1 MPHPSEA
8 PRRLTLERGA
18 SLFALVA
25 LAIAQPV
32 LDVIA
37 NSPEFFVARD
47 TAPWRAV
54 AAVGAICVG
63 LPLLLLAIEVT
74 VRRLSFRAG
83 TAIHGVLLSVLI
95 AALAMP
101 LVKASIP
108 GWPWDGIGGVAV
120 GLAGAVGYF
129 RARAA
134 RLFLT
139 ILAPAAL
146 VVPAVFFVS
155 ADVRRGL
162 LPPTASAHPEAMART
177 PPIVFVVFDELPLNS
192 LLNARREIDTEWY
205 PNFAAL
211 ARDGYWF
218 RNAGTVSSQTV
229 WAVPALVS
237 GRYPMTPHSLPN
249 LRYYPDN
256 LFTLLAGRY
265 DITAFMPFRQLCPAG
280 VCRGDTTVLD
290 TVPGLL
296 ADFGLLW
303 LHVVLPERFAGGLPP
318 VNENWMG
325 FAQAAERGPGRR
337 AANFRAAE
345 FDRFVRSI
353 EGRPA
358 QLHYLHTLLPHWPLQ
373 YAATGRRYPGPS
385 YSSRKEGGRRLFL
398 ETSAEYA
405 DALHQR
411 HLAQVRFADRLL
423 GDLVARLRHLNA
435 YETTLL
441 IITADHGSSY
451 REGTERRIEGRN
463 NSWDIIHV
471 PLFLKLP
478 GQRQGATVDRI
489 AESVDVLP
497 TVIDLLSLE
506 TGIDLDGRSLL
517 DERLPA
523 RTTRTF
529 IQRGRARAV
538 RRDLDDLTA
547 ASRVSLERKIARF
560 GNGDPH
566 TLYAPPDTRH
576 LLGRAGP
583 DLPVRAGALP
593 EIAIDDAHRF
603 QQVDLS
609 TDLLP
614 LHVGGS
620 IRGTSTA
627 PLTLAVVLNG
637 TVAAVTRSFRRQ
649 GEHVFGTLV
658 PEDLFREGSNQIGV
672 VVLDEGRLSAR

>member
-1 MPHPSEA
+1 
-8 PRRLTLERGA
+8 
-18 SLFALVA
+18 
-25 LAIAQPV
+25 
-32 LDVIA
+32 
-37 NSPEFFVARD
+37 
-47 TAPWRAV
+47 
-54 AAVGAICVG
+54 
-63 LPLLLLAIEVT
+63 
-74 VRRLSFRAG
+74 
-83 TAIHGVLLSVLI
+83 
-95 AALAMP
+95 
-101 LVKASIP
+101 
-108 GWPWDGIGGVAV
+108 
-120 GLAGAVGYF
+120 
-129 RARAA
+129 
-134 RLFLT
+134 
-139 ILAPAAL
+139 
-146 VVPAVFFVS
+146 
-155 ADVRRGL
+155 
-162 LPPTASAHPEAMART
+162 MART

-192 LLNARREIDTEWY
+192 LLNARREIDAEWY

-229 WAVPALVS
+229 WAVPALLS

-280 VCRGDTTVLD
+280 VCRGDTTVHD

-296 ADFGLLW
+296 ADLGLVW
-303 LHVVLPERFAGGLPP
+303 LHVVVPERFAGGLPP

-325 FAQAAERGPGRR
+325 FAQGAERGPGRR

-345 FDRFVRSI
+345 FDRFVQSI

-398 ETSAEYA
+398 ETTAEYA

-423 GDLVARLRHLNA
+423 GNLVARLRHLNA
-435 YETTLL
+435 YDTTLL
-441 IITADHGSSY
+441 IVTADHGSSY
-451 REGTERRIEGRN
+451 REGTERRMEGRN

-471 PLFLKLP
+471 PLLVKLP
-478 GQRQGATVDRI
+478 GQPQGATVDRI

-506 TGIDLDGRSLL
+506 SDVDLDGRSLL

-538 RRDLDDLTA
+538 RRDLDDLTE
-547 ASRVSLERKIARF
+547 ASRVSLDRKIARF
-560 GNGDPH
+560 GNGDPRA
-566 TLYAPPDTRH
+566 LYAPPDARH
-576 LLGRAGP
+576 LLGRAAP
-583 DLPVRAGALP
+583 DLPVRPGAP
-593 EIAIDDAHRF
+593 AEIAIEDADRF
-603 QQVDLS
+603 RQVDLS
-609 TDLLP
+609 SDLLP

-620 IRGTSTA
+620 IRGTPNA

-637 TVAAVTRSFRRQ
+637 AVAAVTRSFLRQ

-658 PEDLFREGSNQIGV
+658 PEDLFRAGSNQVDV
-672 VVLDEGRLSAR
+672 VVLDERRLSAR